1 MSYDCWSA
9 AFPGFFSYIRETLI
23 NFEVPIPVH
32 LVSPKRVPEPTTARG
47 TQT

>member
-1 MSYDCWSA
+1 MTVGA
-9 AFPGFFSYIRETLI
+9 LLFLAISYIRETLI
-23 NFEVPIPVH
+23 KFEVPIPVH